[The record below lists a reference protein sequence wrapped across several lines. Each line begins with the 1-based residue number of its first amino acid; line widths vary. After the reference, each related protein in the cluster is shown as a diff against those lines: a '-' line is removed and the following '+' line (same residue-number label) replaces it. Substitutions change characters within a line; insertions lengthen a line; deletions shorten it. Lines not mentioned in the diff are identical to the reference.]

1 MSDLLDSILNEA
13 RKQGAEDAEVYQVV
27 TEETPVRFEAN
38 RLKELKSRQTAGVA
52 LRVIVNGRIGFASS
66 TRPGDIKD
74 VVAAAVETAPFGPEA
89 KFSFPGEAEAANVET
104 FDPATEQM
112 SVDELIEI
120 GQHLVDAI
128 RKAEPELQCDA
139 SVRRATGTVT
149 LANSNG
155 GRFTHRSSA
164 VSAWLSG
171 TLIRGTDMLFVGGA
185 DASCRPNIDR
195 SAIKRDILLQLER
208 CKRNAETK
216 TATMPVIF
224 TSLGVAEAL
233 LSPLLMAFNGRLI
246 LQGQSPLAGA
256 LGEEKYDTRI
266 SIFDDGTLPMRVSSR
281 PFDDEGVPSRR
292 IPLVERGVVR
302 SFMYDLQSAALSGVA
317 STGSAQRTL
326 TSQPTISA
334 TSIIVEPGDTTFD
347 EMVRDLKEGVIVEEL
362 MGAGQGNVMGG
373 DFSGNVLLGYKVE
386 NGEIVGRVKNTIVAG
401 NVHEALS
408 RVAAI
413 GGETRWISGSVQTPP
428 LMIDGLA
435 VSAGG
440 S

>member
-1 MSDLLDSILNEA
+1 
-13 RKQGAEDAEVYQVV
+13 
-27 TEETPVRFEAN
+27 
-38 RLKELKSRQTAGVA
+38 
-52 LRVIVNGRIGFASS
+52 
-66 TRPGDIKD
+66 
-74 VVAAAVETAPFGPEA
+74 
-89 KFSFPGEAEAANVET
+89 
-104 FDPATEQM
+104 
-112 SVDELIEI
+112 
-120 GQHLVDAI
+120 
-128 RKAEPELQCDA
+128 
-139 SVRRATGTVT
+139 
-149 LANSNG
+149 
-155 GRFTHRSSA
+155 
-164 VSAWLSG
+164 
-171 TLIRGTDMLFVGGA
+171 MLFVGGA

-195 SAIKRDILLQLER
+195 SAIEDDILLQLER
-208 CKRNAETK
+208 CQRNADTR
-216 TATMPVIF
+216 TGTMPVIF

-233 LSPLLMAFNGRLI
+233 LSPLLMAFNGRLV
-246 LQGQSPLAGA
+246 LQGQSPLLGT

-302 SFMYDLQSAALSGVA
+302 SFMYDLQSAALSGVP
-317 STGSAQRTL
+317 STGSAQRAL
-326 TSQPTISA
+326 TSQPAIGA
-334 TSIIVEPGDTTFD
+334 TSIIIEPGDTTFD
-347 EMVRDLKEGVIVEEL
+347 EMVGGINEGVIVEEL

-386 NGEIVGRVKNTIVAG
+386 HGEIVGRVKNTIVAG

-413 GGETRWISGSVQTPP
+413 GRETRWINGSVQTPP